1 MARRAPAFPKS
12 YSNRPL
18 RKALETLAAL
28 PNRTTLDAL
37 LAAMRT
43 GGLIVDITGSTD
55 AADPQ
60 LRTIL
65 STDGE
70 LVLPLFTS
78 LAELRLAVP
87 VPDRPAVK
95 AMFLPAPEALALI
108 ETADFV
114 AVQFDAGSLAQI
126 VKRDFVTASIRP

>member
-1 MARRAPAFPKS
+1 VARRAPAFPKS

-18 RKALETLAAL
+18 RKALETFSAL

-43 GGLIVDITGSTD
+43 GGLVVDITGSTD
-55 AADPQ
+55 ATDPQ

-65 STDGE
+65 STTGE

-78 LAELRLAVP
+78 VAELRLAVP
-87 VPDRPAVK
+87 VEQRPTAQ
-95 AMFLPAPEALALI
+95 AMILPAKEALALVS
-108 ETADFV
+108 TADFV
-114 AVQFDAGSLAQI
+114 AVQFDVASLAQV
-126 VKRDFVTASIRP
+126 VKREFVVG

>member
-12 YSNRPL
+12 YSNRAL
-18 RKALETLAAL
+18 RKSLETFAAL

-43 GGLIVDITGSTD
+43 GGLVVDITGTTD

-60 LRTIL
+60 LRTLL

-87 VPDRPAVK
+87 EEARASAQAMIVPAR
-95 AMFLPAPEALALI
+95 EALALV
-108 ETADFV
+108 ETAEFV
-114 AVQFDAGSLAQI
+114 AVQFDVGSIGQV
-126 VKRDFVTASIRP
+126 VKREFVTA

>member
-12 YSNRPL
+12 YSNRQL
-18 RKALETLAAL
+18 RKALETFKAL

-37 LAAMRT
+37 LGAMRT
-43 GGLIVDITGSTD
+43 GGLVVDITGTTD

-60 LRTIL
+60 LRTLL

-70 LVLPLFTS
+70 PVLPLFTS
-78 LAELRLAVP
+78 IAELRLAVP
-87 VPDRPAVK
+87 EEARAEAQ
-95 AMFLPAPEALALI
+95 AMILPAREALALV

-114 AVQFDAGSLAQI
+114 AVQFDPGSVAQVI
-126 VKRDFVTASIRP
+126 KRDYVVG

>member
-1 MARRAPAFPKS
+1 VASRAPAFPKT

-18 RKALETLAAL
+18 RKALETFAAL

-37 LAAMRT
+37 LVAMRT
-43 GGLIVDITGSTD
+43 GGLVVDITGTTD

-60 LRTIL
+60 VRTVL
-65 STDGE
+65 STDGQ

-78 LAELRLAVP
+78 LTEFRLAVP
-87 VPDRPAVK
+87 KEQRASAK
-95 AMFLPAPEALALI
+95 AMFLPANDALALI
-108 ETADFV
+108 HTADFA

-126 VKRDFVTASIRP
+126 VKRDFVV

>member
-18 RKALETLAAL
+18 RKALETFAAL

-43 GGLIVDITGSTD
+43 GGLVVDITGSTD
-55 AADPQ
+55 ATDPQ

-65 STDGE
+65 STTGE

-78 LAELRLAVP
+78 VAELRLAVP
-87 VPDRPAVK
+87 VEQRPTAQ
-95 AMFLPAPEALALI
+95 AMILPAREALALV

-114 AVQFDAGSLAQI
+114 AVQFDVASLAQV
-126 VKRDFVTASIRP
+126 VKREFVVG

>member
-18 RKALETLAAL
+18 RKALETFAAL

-43 GGLIVDITGSTD
+43 GGLVVDITGSTD
-55 AADPQ
+55 ATDPQ
-60 LRTIL
+60 LRTVL
-65 STDGE
+65 STTGE

-78 LAELRLAVP
+78 VAELRLAVP
-87 VPDRPAVK
+87 VEQRPSTQ
-95 AMFLPAPEALALI
+95 AMILPAKEALALVS
-108 ETADFV
+108 TADFV
-114 AVQFDAGSLAQI
+114 AVQFDVASLAQV
-126 VKRDFVTASIRP
+126 VKREFVLD

>member
-1 MARRAPAFPKS
+1 VARRAPAFPKS

-18 RKALETLAAL
+18 RKALETFAAL

-37 LAAMRT
+37 LAAMQT
-43 GGLIVDITGSTD
+43 GALVVDITGTTD
-55 AADPQ
+55 AADPR
-60 LRTIL
+60 LRTLL

-78 LAELRLAVP
+78 LSELRLAVP
-87 VPDRPAVK
+87 EEERPSAQ
-95 AMFLPAPEALALI
+95 AMILPAREALALV

-114 AVQFDAGSLAQI
+114 AVQFDVGSIGQV
-126 VKRDFVTASIRP
+126 VKREFVVTP

>member
-18 RKALETLAAL
+18 RKALETFAAL

-43 GGLIVDITGSTD
+43 GGLVVDITGSTD
-55 AADPQ
+55 ATDPQ

-65 STDGE
+65 STAGE

-78 LAELRLAVP
+78 VSELRLAVP
-87 VPDRPAVK
+87 VELRPTAQ
-95 AMFLPAPEALALI
+95 AMILPAKEALALVS
-108 ETADFV
+108 TADFV
-114 AVQFDAGSLAQI
+114 AVQFDVASLAQV
-126 VKRDFVTASIRP
+126 VKREYVLG

>member
-1 MARRAPAFPKS
+1 MARPAPAFPKS

-18 RKALETLAAL
+18 RKALETFAAL

-37 LAAMRT
+37 LTAMRT
-43 GGLIVDITGSTD
+43 GALVVDITGTTD

-65 STDGE
+65 STTGE

-78 LAELRLAVP
+78 VAELRLAVP
-87 VPDRPAVK
+87 AEHRA
-95 AMFLPAPEALALI
+95 AAQATILPAREALALVT
-108 ETADFV
+108 TADFV
-114 AVQFDAGSLAQI
+114 AVQFDVGSLGQV
-126 VKRDFVTASIRP
+126 VKREFVLD

>member
-1 MARRAPAFPKS
+1 MARSTPAFPKS

-18 RKALETLAAL
+18 RKALETFGRL
-28 PNRTTLDAL
+28 PNRSTLDAL
-37 LAAMRT
+37 LKAMRT
-43 GGLIVDITGSTD
+43 GGLVVDITGTTD

-60 LRTIL
+60 VRTLL
-65 STDGE
+65 STTGE

-87 VPDRPAVK
+87 EADRAGTK
-95 AMFLPAPEALALI
+95 AMFLAAPQALALV

-114 AVQFDAGSLAQI
+114 AVQFDAGSLAQV
-126 VKRDFVTASIRP
+126 VKREFVTA